1 MSIGVSGV
9 SCVECSH
16 CRNRQDEVLDKYKMV
31 YDQGLDRVK
40 FPSDISAE
48 ADGIWITPRE
58 TIAKLVNITK
68 LLWSTMINY
77 GQLWLTMVNYG

>member
-1 MSIGVSGV
+1 
-9 SCVECSH
+9 
-16 CRNRQDEVLDKYKMV
+16 VLDKYKMV

-68 LLWSTMINY
+68 L
-77 GQLWLTMVNYG
+77 TMVNYG